1 MQTSAPAP
9 VAVRT
14 LAHRGEHGEQQPADR
29 SGGPCIEAPMKRPT
43 SRTTSLLGRSDHYG
57 RRVEGQINGIVR
69 MIEEGRECKDVVTQ
83 LAAASRALD
92 KARLQDHCHGAA
104 AVRDRDPRA

>member
-1 MQTSAPAP
+1 MQVQAAQLTD
-9 VAVRT
+9 VV
-14 LAHRGEHGEQQPADR
+14 
-29 SGGPCIEAPMKRPT
+29 
-43 SRTTSLLGRSDHYG
+43 SRL

-92 KARLQDHCHGAA
+92 KAGFKIIATGLRHCVAETPEGDQ
-104 AVRDRDPRA
+104 AVDLAEMERMFLSLA